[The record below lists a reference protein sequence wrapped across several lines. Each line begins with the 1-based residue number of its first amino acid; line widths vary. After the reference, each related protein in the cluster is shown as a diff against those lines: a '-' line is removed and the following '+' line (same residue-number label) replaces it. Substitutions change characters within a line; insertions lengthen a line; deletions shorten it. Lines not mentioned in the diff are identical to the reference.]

1 MDIYW
6 GYEVKFDPGYI
17 FRCKRAHVHFHFKK
31 ILKYSPQILSWK
43 YFKRLSRSRLTL
55 LQHNFYPYIFF
66 LAPLPPISD
75 VLDLV
80 SQKWV
85 LCQTNAL
92 SIASPLYSKKQ
103 HLPHL
108 NFIK

>member
-66 LAPLPPISD
+66 TFLLSPPPTH
-75 VLDLV
+75 
-80 SQKWV
+80 Q
-85 LCQTNAL
+85 
-92 SIASPLYSKKQ
+92 
-103 HLPHL
+103 
-108 NFIK
+108 